1 LALCRQVLRRVREEK
16 RKTVNVWQKW
26 LRHFCHHWYFP
37 PQPKSPLFVVLWLEG
52 RVVVEERI
60 YTLQP
65 GKVAEYFRIEADHGA
80 DIYLKTMGRVVGVF
94 ATEFG
99 ALNQI
104 VHMVAFEDLADRA
117 VRRATL
123 RANPEWEAYARQVR
137 PMIVAQENRLL
148 MPAPFSPLR

>member
-1 LALCRQVLRRVREEK
+1 MRNECIRCSRE
-16 RKTVNVWQKW
+16 R
-26 LRHFCHHWYFP
+26 
-37 PQPKSPLFVVLWLEG
+37 S
-52 RVVVEERI
+52 
-60 YTLQP
+60 
-65 GKVAEYFRIEADHGA
+65 EYFRIEADHGA

-99 ALNQI
+99 TLNQI

-148 MPAPFSPLR
+148 MPASFSPLR

>member
-1 LALCRQVLRRVREEK
+1 
-16 RKTVNVWQKW
+16 
-26 LRHFCHHWYFP
+26 
-37 PQPKSPLFVVLWLEG
+37 LEG

-99 ALNQI
+99 TLNQI
-104 VHMVAFEDLADRA
+104 VHMCRLRIWRIEPCAA
-117 VRRATL
+117 RRCGPI
-123 RANPEWEAYARQVR
+123 RSGK
-137 PMIVAQENRLL
+137 PMHGRCGQ
-148 MPAPFSPLR
+148 